1 VTDVLV
7 GVQHD
12 DGIRTLTLDSPANR
26 NALSAALLAQLEQA
40 LRDAIGDPEVRAIVL
55 TGTGTVFCSGA
66 DLAERGA
73 AAPSRMPAILTAIVD
88 SAVPVIVRV
97 NGHARAGGLGLI
109 AAADM
114 AVAAEAATFA
124 FTEVRVG
131 VAPAMI
137 LVPALRVVERRFLAR
152 ATLTGERFGAAEAAA
167 AGLLTAVTR
176 DEAGRDEWVAER
188 TTALRQA
195 APGAVRA
202 TKALLRTLPAREWAE
217 ALDAAAATSAELFA
231 GAEAAEGMDAFL
243 QKRRPAWDTT
253 T

>member
-1 VTDVLV
+1 M
-7 GVQHD
+7 
-12 DGIRTLTLDSPANR
+12 
-26 NALSAALLAQLEQA
+26 
-40 LRDAIGDPEVRAIVL
+40 
-55 TGTGTVFCSGA
+55 FCSGA
-66 DLAERGA
+66 DLSERGA
-73 AAPSRMPAILTAIVD
+73 AAPNRMPAILTSIVE

-97 NGHARAGGLGLI
+97 NGHARAGGIGLI

-137 LVPALRVVERRFLAR
+137 LVPALRVVDRRFLAR
-152 ATLTGERFGAAEAAA
+152 GHSPASASARPRPSRP
-167 AGLLTAVTR
+167 GLLTAVDAR
-176 DEAGRDEWVAER
+176 RGGARRWVADQ

-202 TKALLRTLPAREWAE
+202 TKELLRTLPAQAWAE
-217 ALDAAAATSAELFA
+217 GLAAAAATSAELFA

-253 T
+253 A